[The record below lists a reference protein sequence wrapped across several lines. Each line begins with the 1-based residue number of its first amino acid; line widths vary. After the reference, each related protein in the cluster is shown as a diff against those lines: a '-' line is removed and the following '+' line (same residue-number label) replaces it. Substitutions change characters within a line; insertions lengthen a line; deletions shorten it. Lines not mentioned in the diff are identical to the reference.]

1 MKIKKRNQK
10 ELFNKFMNKEI
21 EYLKKYLKD
30 KDMETAIKE
39 LESGIPVQYIVGNVD
54 FYGNTFKVNKN
65 TLIPRFE
72 TELLVEKTIKYINK
86 YFNNEIKI
94 LDIGTGSG
102 CIAITLNKLLDNS
115 MVTAV
120 DISKDALDVARENNK
135 INNTDVNFIESD
147 VFSNINDKYDV
158 IISNPPYISYDEDIM
173 DVVYNN
179 EPHIA
184 LYADDNGL
192 YFYDKILNEC
202 RKYLNDRF
210 LIAFEIG
217 YKQGN
222 DILNII
228 NKYFDNVNISLE
240 KDYSGRDR
248 FIFIWNH
255 QFNTSDFYIDFYK
268 KSIYNTIDLDF
279 LNCLYFLVSA
289 KVLQEV

>member
-1 MKIKKRNQK
+1 
-10 ELFNKFMNKEI
+10 MNKEI

-54 FYGNTFKVNKN
+54 FYDNTFKVNKN

-179 EPHIA
+179 EPHMA
-184 LYADDNGL
+184 LYADGNGL
-192 YFYDKILNEC
+192 YFYDKILREC

-255 QFNTSDFYIDFYK
+255 
-268 KSIYNTIDLDF
+268 
-279 LNCLYFLVSA
+279 
-289 KVLQEV
+289 